1 MPLSEDEFAD
11 LVAQVAGIPY
21 EVEALPR
28 KHGLAARGL
37 AVSDR
42 LEEDLGIDD
51 EMRTELAVAAAELL
65 GEDASGDI
73 RRAVESART
82 VGDLWRVLGGPESAH
97 WRSPSGRPRIA
108 PARAASTPGSS
119 PPRVRCSAGA
129 AVRVS
134 CSRGRRRE
142 SSSPTAT

>member
-37 AVSDR
+37 AASDR
-42 LEEDLGIDD
+42 LDEDLGMDD

-65 GEDASGDI
+65 GDDADDEI
-73 RRAVESART
+73 RAAVGGAVT
-82 VGDLWRVLGGPESAH
+82 VGDLWRALGGAE
-97 WRSPSGRPRIA
+97 A
-108 PARAASTPGSS
+108 PD
-119 PPRVRCSAGA
+119 
-129 AVRVS
+129 
-134 CSRGRRRE
+134 
-142 SSSPTAT
+142 